1 MYVNESYGGARLKVS
16 IDGKWYN
23 LDVYLMDPST
33 KDSSG
38 QACYNIWSD
47 NYMLLHQKTENIAS
61 DNLIKPVR
69 KNPL

>member
-38 QACYNIWSD
+38 HSDRVTNIGYLLSLGASTLPAATQ
-47 NYMLLHQKTENIAS
+47 NYPFINS
-61 DNLIKPVR
+61 
-69 KNPL
+69 